1 MIYLRNLL
9 LLTVSLSVLTFASFT
24 FAQSDADQEE
34 VVVTGS
40 RIERPEISSNVPV
53 TVLDRAD
60 IERTGLSNLG
70 DILRSTPLV
79 QGSVSNSNTSN
90 GGDGTVKFSLR
101 GIGTARTLI
110 LLNGRRLQPM
120 GSGAASSPDLS
131 AIPSA
136 MVERVEVLKDGASAI
151 YGSDAIAGV
160 VNIITRDD
168 FDGAEL
174 SIQGGA
180 SQEGDDRMDEMSF
193 VGGVQGDRGS
203 IVFSVSMAEKHGLL
217 MGARGNSFY
226 EIYAGIEDLAGTTIP
241 GSNCPDGCDFGGSSA
256 PPWTRVNVPGFGFA
270 TLGPEFW
277 KNAGIDGDKV
287 GPQAGFIDQSVAPVY
302 PSQTDWRAFDSDW
315 YNYNPLN
322 WLSSPQKRWN
332 GTVHGKL
339 NLPDLS
345 VFQNTKVFTEVMYS
359 NIKSQMRIAPQPLAP
374 LAFYSKAAP
383 YSPDNYYNK
392 TYGPKFATSYEAN
405 ADGEGGYDLV
415 GGEYVVNADDEGA
428 FDIVRTLDAN
438 GQTMEIK
445 DWRRRIVERLGRF
458 DDRDVHNYR
467 VLVGLE
473 GEFGDSGWNWD
484 LTYHYGKNDSAATA
498 KGYFNLAKVAQQV
511 GPTYTDD
518 AGVLK
523 CGVDKDT
530 TIPSACVPLNIFGVN
545 SVTDEMIAYSSDNAT
560 VGGLNEQEV
569 TSVNFNGPIAEYD
582 GGTVYMAVGYE
593 SRTEYGET
601 LQDSLIIQGLLTDRS
616 GLNTSGAYSLEEVY
630 AEIIVPIYERAE
642 LQFAT
647 RSSDYSSFGTNTTS
661 EFGFE
666 VFATDTFTLRG
677 SYSEAYRAPSTP
689 ALYGGQY
696 TTFPE
701 VTDPCAQ
708 AGKGTGETDAEYAA
722 RLATLPGCAS
732 VGKGYI
738 NEQDQSNELAGG
750 NPALQPETAVSST
763 LGFVFQPTDGLDL
776 TIDFWQVDIE
786 ETIST
791 YGPQVLLDQCA
802 QTGLPVYCGKI
813 ERYDTPPE
821 LKNYIKLITN
831 LNANVGEQSYNGVD
845 LYINYDHPDTINGW
859 NMSLGSLVA
868 YTAKYEETILG
879 VATDYAGTQVETKF
893 GLIPNIRANGFM
905 TWSKDIY
912 SIEYAIRYIGP
923 AEEENYGGTM
933 WDVDSVMYHD
943 IRASF
948 DFDPLTLTFGVN
960 NLFNTEPPFVDTAFN
975 GNTSIENYDVM
986 GSFGY
991 LRLTLRF

>member
-9 LLTVSLSVLTFASFT
+9 LLTVSLSGLTFASFT

-101 GIGTARTLI
+101 GIGTERTLI

-120 GSGAASSPDLS
+120 GTGAASSPDLS

-193 VGGVQGDRGS
+193 VGGIQGERGS
-203 IVFSVSMAEKHGLL
+203 AVFSISMAEKHGLL

-226 EIYAGIEDLAGTTIP
+226 EVYAGIEDLAGTTIP

-277 KNAGIDGDKV
+277 QAAGIDGDKV
-287 GPQAGFIDQSVAPVY
+287 GPQAGYIDQSVAAVY
-302 PSQTDWRAFDSDW
+302 PGQSDWRKFDSDW

-332 GTVHGKL
+332 GTFHGKL
-339 NLPDLS
+339 DLPNFS
-345 VFQNTKVFTEVMYS
+345 VFQDTKVFTEVMYS
-359 NIKSQMRIAPQPLAP
+359 NIKSQSRIAPQPLAP
-374 LAFYSKAAP
+374 LAFYSKTAV
-383 YSPDNYYNK
+383 YSKDNYYNQ
-392 TYGPKFATSYEAN
+392 TYGPKFATSYKAN
-405 ADGEGGYDLV
+405 EDGEGGYDLV
-415 GGEYVVNADDEGA
+415 GGEYVANADGEGA

-438 GQTMEIK
+438 GETMDIK

-484 LTYHYGKNDSAATA
+484 LTYHYGKNDSAAVA
-498 KGYFNLAKVAQQV
+498 KGYFNLGKVAQQV

-518 AGVLK
+518 SGVLR

-530 TIPSACVPLNIFGVN
+530 TIPAACVPLNIFGVN

-569 TSVNFNGPIAEYD
+569 TSMNFNGPIAEYD

-647 RSSDYSSFGTNTTS
+647 RTSDYSSFGTNTTS

-677 SYSEAYRAPSTP
+677 SYSEAFRAPSTP
-689 ALYGGQY
+689 ALFGGQS

-708 AGKGTGETDAEYAA
+708 KGKGEGETDAEYET
-722 RLATLPGCAS
+722 RLATLPGCAV

-738 NEQDQSNELAGG
+738 NEQDQSNELQGG
-750 NPALQPETAVSST
+750 NPALQPESAVSST

-776 TIDFWQVDIE
+776 TIDFWQVEIE

-802 QTGLPVYCGKI
+802 KTGLAVYCGKI
-813 ERYDTPPE
+813 DRYDSPVE

-831 LNANVGEQSYNGVD
+831 LNENVGEQSYNGVD

-923 AEEENYGGTM
+923 AEETNYGGTK
-933 WDVDSVMYHD
+933 WDVDAVMYHD
-943 IRASF
+943 IRANF